1 MAMIRLR
8 TLRRRMSLVLVL
20 SLLLAQWATAGYLC
34 PRTLPNADAAAMA
47 EMPDCAGMSP
57 AAMDPAQPQLCKA
70 HCEQGTQSVNVTP
83 SAEPS
88 AAFGLIAVLDWRS
101 CATLPASG
109 RPAAGPGD
117 AFALPPPGT
126 PPIYLVLRVLRD

>member
-1 MAMIRLR
+1 MALARSL
-8 TLRRRMSLVLVL
+8 LRRVAVVTMAALMFSQL
-20 SLLLAQWATAGYLC
+20 ATAAYVC
-34 PRTLPNADAAAMA
+34 PLESTVDAEAMA
-47 EMPDCAGMSP
+47 AMPDCAGMQ
-57 AAMDPAQPQLCKA
+57 AASMDPAQPQLCKA

-101 CATLPASG
+101 SATLPASG